1 LSPCGAA
8 NQAAAKVKFFPIL
21 LALLQCKNEPPAPAP
36 ATATDGEVARPEI
49 NLMAAG
55 CDCLDKVASIA
66 RPPGREA
73 RPASTVPNHRPADS
87 VCKAVRTQVAQHHG
101 IRSHPREEGRG

>member
-1 LSPCGAA
+1 MTSKSSWIRLLRLTSRAATLSPCGAA

-55 CDCLDKVASIA
+55 CDCLERWRASRA
-66 RPPGREA
+66 LQG
-73 RPASTVPNHRPADS
+73 
-87 VCKAVRTQVAQHHG
+87 
-101 IRSHPREEGRG
+101 